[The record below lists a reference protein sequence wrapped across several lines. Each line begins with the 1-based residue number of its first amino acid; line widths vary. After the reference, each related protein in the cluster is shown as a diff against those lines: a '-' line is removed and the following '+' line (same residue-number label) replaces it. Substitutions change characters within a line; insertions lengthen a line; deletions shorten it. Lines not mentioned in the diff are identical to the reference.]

1 MKRKAVPTLLIFSI
15 LFITL
20 CLPVSAS
27 TVFPDVEKHWGK
39 ETIQWALE
47 HNIAKGYEDGSF
59 KPNNLVTEA
68 EFLAMLIRAFQPE
81 IKSDENGQWANN
93 YYKLADQLSY
103 PNSKEG
109 DNRTRNREMTRVKVA
124 ELISAT
130 QGVHFRGNEAVRYM
144 LDSGLARGNNPALL
158 SVEGY
163 SPKGYL
169 TRAEAVQFIKNLLEQ
184 GKGKLL
190 KSPLNPSDPSF
201 LQYIPITSTMESD
214 PSRLNVNGDPV
225 ASILGEPFYLAENI
239 YIPVEPI
246 VRGMGDKFMWINQ
259 PENGVIEK
267 KDGSKISI
275 YENKGAALLN
285 NKSVPISKKF
295 IADGA
300 NYKPYT
306 PMVVNNKLFV
316 PIDFLTE
323 VLGYPIQTDVR
334 EAMPVVHAGEL
345 NKESQS
351 VGDYEATPIPK
362 PKPLPNWKPDLR
374 FLPPADWIPPQ
385 IVSVATNDHR
395 RNSEILDA
403 ELGFT
408 DGRSFNPY
416 GKNAYSNY
424 PLSVIYLGDNSKYM
438 YDIQFTSWYGS
449 KTEANNSNK
458 IPYVSRE
465 LFKMFLPHEHMKLFK
480 IMSDGFD
487 GRDVSQYINKPF
499 KLEGREIKITEGSG
513 YNGVTWVTVSIGKK

>member
-15 LFITL
+15 LFIAL

-27 TVFPDVEKHWGK
+27 TTFPDVEKHWGK

-47 HNIAKGYEDGSF
+47 HDIAKGYEDGSF

-93 YYKLADQLSY
+93 YYKFADQLSY

-144 LDSGLARGNNPALL
+144 LDSGLAKGNNPALL

-259 PENGVIEK
+259 PENGFIEK

-285 NKSVPISKKF
+285 NKSIPISKKLL
-295 IADGA
+295 
-300 NYKPYT
+300 
-306 PMVVNNKLFV
+306 PMAQIINRIHRWCSTTSYLF
-316 PIDFLTE
+316 
-323 VLGYPIQTDVR
+323 
-334 EAMPVVHAGEL
+334 
-345 NKESQS
+345 
-351 VGDYEATPIPK
+351 
-362 PKPLPNWKPDLR
+362 
-374 FLPPADWIPPQ
+374 
-385 IVSVATNDHR
+385 
-395 RNSEILDA
+395 
-403 ELGFT
+403 
-408 DGRSFNPY
+408 
-416 GKNAYSNY
+416 
-424 PLSVIYLGDNSKYM
+424 LSI
-438 YDIQFTSWYGS
+438 F
-449 KTEANNSNK
+449 
-458 IPYVSRE
+458 
-465 LFKMFLPHEHMKLFK
+465 
-480 IMSDGFD
+480 
-487 GRDVSQYINKPF
+487 
-499 KLEGREIKITEGSG
+499 
-513 YNGVTWVTVSIGKK
+513 